1 MSEECVT
8 RNQTFEDIYG
18 INTTKINCEMA
29 HYKTSPYSGQN
40 CSVLPYYRWN
50 TSESSPRLKGRFI
63 IDNVSVDNLRPCIP
77 SDALAAAAS
86 KGSSDP
92 SHPTE
97 ESSPRSP
104 CLKSCSENQITY
116 KGTSINDICT
126 VERVSLKEDAEREA
140 A

>member
-18 INTTKINCEMA
+18 INATKINCEMA

-63 IDNVSVDNLRPCIP
+63 IDNFSEDNLRPCIP
-77 SDALAAAAS
+77 SDALAAADS
-86 KGSSDP
+86 KGSSD
-92 SHPTE
+92 PTE

-116 KGTSINDICT
+116 KGPSINDICT
-126 VERVSLKEDAEREA
+126 EVERVSLNEDADWEA